1 MDLISLDKRLRVLPL
16 LFVAL
21 TGSLGTIY
29 LLGLNMNSTLDSDEL
44 NMSWNDASLLEH
56 DDEYFTTFGIQEVD
70 RTLEFVIHDYN
81 EKTTYEID
89 FGDGHCKE
97 FSQSNV
103 THRYTKSGDYNV
115 TLSVVYMEE
124 LLVLN
129 DVKIKISSPQP

>member
-1 MDLISLDKRLRVLPL
+1 MDILSLGKRLKALPL

-29 LLGLNMNSTLDSDEL
+29 LLGLNMNSTLDTNEL
-44 NMSWNDASLLEH
+44 NMSWNDANLLE
-56 DDEYFTTFGIQEVD
+56 DEDKYFTTFGIQEVN

-89 FGDGHCKE
+89 FGDGNCKE
-97 FSQSNV
+97 FTQSNV
-103 THRYTKSGDYNV
+103 AYKYTKPGDYNV

-129 DVKIKISSPQP
+129 DVDIKISAPQP